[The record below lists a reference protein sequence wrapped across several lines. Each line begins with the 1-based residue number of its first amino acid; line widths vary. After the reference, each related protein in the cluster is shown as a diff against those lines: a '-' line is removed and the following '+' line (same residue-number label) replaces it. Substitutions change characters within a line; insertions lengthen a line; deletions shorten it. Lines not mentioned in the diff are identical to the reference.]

1 MSLRVARGT
10 FNPEKGPLHFY
21 VAFKPTLDP
30 TAEQR
35 GVEASFPIDVA
46 VSVTETGELADL
58 AFSLPKLCFTNKD
71 SLMFLQRT
79 DSASVIEERVFVTVP
94 RLDGGFVFE
103 ASARL
108 EIVGGRR
115 IICLGINL

>member
-1 MSLRVARGT
+1 MSLRIARGT
-10 FNPEKGPLHFY
+10 FNPEKGRFHFY

-58 AFSLPKLCFTNKD
+58 AFALPKLCSTNKD

-94 RLDGGFVFE
+94 GLNGDSVFE
-103 ASARL
+103 ASASL
-108 EIVGGRR
+108 ELDGAGR
-115 IICLGINL
+115 IIGVEIN